1 MGHSRGTV
9 TGHYID
15 TVDSLL
21 IMAADTLARYIQG
34 LLRPMRS
41 IVPCERLRCTGACL
55 DDFEDVIFLR
65 RKIVMAWH
73 QKYAAYGRLCQIRGP
88 AAKRS

>member
-1 MGHSRGTV
+1 M
-9 TGHYID
+9 
-15 TVDSLL
+15 
-21 IMAADTLARYIQG
+21 ARYIQG

-65 RKIVMAWH
+65 RKIVDGMAPE
-73 QKYAAYGRLCQIRGP
+73 YEPMVGP
-88 AAKRS
+88 AEFVVPLKRS